1 MKNLIVWIIYC
12 AKYLCRCAIKNVNF
26 FIEFCVENLVSL
38 HTNYCKNTHN
48 VQLLVIARLKRRFGI
63 LFLLGCL
70 ILTSVPTALCVSPSP
85 IVYVSGDG
93 SGDFNCDG
101 KDDHVQI
108 NQALDYAA
116 KHPGTTVHLKG
127 PFTYVIGDSL
137 LIGSNTILEGDDT
150 AVIKLK
156 DKAYWHAEK
165 PLIKQKLAKESTKG
179 YIIIR
184 GFEID
189 GNADGNT
196 KPGTEMR
203 GDGFDNLMMLYYDDI
218 EVCNMY
224 LHDSL
229 GDGLRVKYSQNVK
242 FHDNRIYK
250 LGHDGLYAIK
260 CQNVEAWNNL
270 VRCKTNSALRIYNS
284 NRVKLHDNVIYTVFE
299 PDAGGPG
306 IQIQYIREDTP
317 FPMNDIEVYN
327 NTIYDTYGPG
337 IWLIAYGQAY
347 SKDEAKNVY
356 IHHNTF
362 YGCGTHPT
370 YDWVC
375 GIETS
380 GFYDTLIENNVF
392 DGNYHTAV
400 ALQAA
405 LNLKPPGT
413 GYTTIVRNNIIS
425 NTKQRKYQPAGT
437 GNGVVN
443 YLTGTHSFILE
454 NNCFY
459 NNNGGDYKNTRSSA
473 SDIHVDPLFA
483 DQKNHDYHLQSSAG
497 RWNGNAWVKDNVN
510 SPCIDSWVSF
520 L

>member
-156 DKAYWHAEK
+156 DKAYWPAEK

-184 GFEID
+184 G
-189 GNADGNT
+189 
-196 KPGTEMR
+196 
-203 GDGFDNLMMLYYDDI
+203 
-218 EVCNMY
+218 
-224 LHDSL
+224 
-229 GDGLRVKYSQNVK
+229 LR
-242 FHDNRIYK
+242 D
-250 LGHDGLYAIK
+250 
-260 CQNVEAWNNL
+260 
-270 VRCKTNSALRIYNS
+270 
-284 NRVKLHDNVIYTVFE
+284 
-299 PDAGGPG
+299 
-306 IQIQYIREDTP
+306 
-317 FPMNDIEVYN
+317 
-327 NTIYDTYGPG
+327 
-337 IWLIAYGQAY
+337 
-347 SKDEAKNVY
+347 
-356 IHHNTF
+356 
-362 YGCGTHPT
+362 
-370 YDWVC
+370 
-375 GIETS
+375 
-380 GFYDTLIENNVF
+380 
-392 DGNYHTAV
+392 
-400 ALQAA
+400 
-405 LNLKPPGT
+405 
-413 GYTTIVRNNIIS
+413 
-425 NTKQRKYQPAGT
+425 
-437 GNGVVN
+437 
-443 YLTGTHSFILE
+443 
-454 NNCFY
+454 
-459 NNNGGDYKNTRSSA
+459 
-473 SDIHVDPLFA
+473 
-483 DQKNHDYHLQSSAG
+483 
-497 RWNGNAWVKDNVN
+497 
-510 SPCIDSWVSF
+510 
-520 L
+520 